1 MDEALDGAGSSSA
14 AEVALI
20 PQRNPLQIRKGMA
33 SSSAWSGSLA
43 AVSVRLEG
51 LVTRRLGAVALSR
64 IEVEPVVLL
73 QGARTVGKSTLL
85 RWIAHALGAGVL
97 DLDDIATRAAML
109 ADPQTLVARQE
120 LVCIDEYQHVPEVL
134 DVIKAELN
142 SDDRPGR
149 FVLTGSTRHEALPQA
164 AQALTGRLHR
174 LPVYPLSQGEIDA
187 VDEQFL
193 TVLIEGRVDE
203 LLRRSGQTT
212 RSEYIERIVAGGLPA
227 ALRRAP
233 GSNRARWF
241 DDYLRLALERDVRDL
256 SRLEQGALLP
266 RLLERLAGQTGQ
278 VLNIAKAA
286 APLQIT
292 ERTADN
298 YVRLLEA
305 VFLLRRL
312 PAWGTTLTSRS
323 AARPKVHMVDSGVA
337 ARLLRLTPE
346 KLNHRAPS
354 ALTELG
360 HLLETFVVGEL
371 LKQAS
376 WLDGI
381 AGLGHW
387 RTRDGDEVDFVVERD
402 DGAVLA
408 FEVKAAQRVA
418 DRDLRPM
425 RKLQLASGS
434 RFARG
439 VILYLGSHAYRADDR
454 LLVLP
459 VDALWTV

>member
-1 MDEALDGAGSSSA
+1 MLSNSA
-14 AEVALI
+14 SRDTVA
-20 PQRNPLQIRKGMA
+20 R
-33 SSSAWSGSLA
+33 
-43 AVSVRLEG
+43 VSVRLER

-64 IEVEPVVLL
+64 IKDEPVVLL

-85 RWIAHALGAGVL
+85 RWIAQALGAEML
-97 DLDDIATRAAML
+97 DLDDLAARAATL
-109 ADPQTLVARQE
+109 ADPQTLVARE
-120 LVCIDEYQHVPEVL
+120 GVVCIDEYQHVPEVL

-142 SDDRPGR
+142 RDDRPGR
-149 FVLTGSTRHEALPQA
+149 FVLTGSTRHEALPPA

-174 LPVYPLSQGEIDA
+174 LPVYPLSQGEIDQ
-187 VDEQFL
+187 VDEPFL
-193 TVLIEGRVDE
+193 TLLMEDRVDE
-203 LLRRSGQTT
+203 LLRRPGQTT
-212 RSEYIERIVAGGLPA
+212 RAEYIERIVAGGLPA

-233 GSNRARWF
+233 GSARGRWF
-241 DDYLRLALERDVRDL
+241 DDYLRLTLERDVREL
-256 SRLEQGALLP
+256 ARLEQGALLP

-305 VFLLRRL
+305 VFLVHRL

-346 KLNHRAPS
+346 KLSLREPS

-371 LKQAS
+371 MKQAS

-381 AGLGHW
+381 AGVGHW
-387 RTRDGDEVDFVVERD
+387 RTRDGDEVDVVIERD

-408 FEVKAAQRVA
+408 FEVKAAHRVA

-425 RKLQLASGS
+425 RKLQSALGS
-434 RFARG
+434 TFAHG
-439 VILYLGSHAYRADDR
+439 VILYLGSHSYRADDR

>member
-1 MDEALDGAGSSSA
+1 MSSRLD
-14 AEVALI
+14 
-20 PQRNPLQIRKGMA
+20 
-33 SSSAWSGSLA
+33 
-43 AVSVRLEG
+43 G

-64 IEVEPVVLL
+64 IDDEPVVLL

-85 RWIAHALGAGVL
+85 RWIAQELGADVL
-97 DLDDIATRAAML
+97 DLDDIATRAATR
-109 ADPQTLVARQE
+109 ADPQTMVARPG

-142 SDDRPGR
+142 RDDRPGR

-174 LPVYPLSQGEIDA
+174 LPVYPLSQGEIEA
-187 VDEQFL
+187 VEEGFL
-193 TVLIEGRVDE
+193 SLLIDGQVDE
-203 LLRRSGQTT
+203 LLRRSGRTS
-212 RSEYIERIVAGGLPA
+212 RGEYIERIVAGGLPA
-227 ALRRAP
+227 ALKRAP
-233 GSNRARWF
+233 GSARARWF
-241 DDYLRLALERDVRDL
+241 DDYLRLTLERDVRDL
-256 SRLEQGALLP
+256 SRLEQGAVLP

-286 APLQIT
+286 GPLQIK

-305 VFLLRRL
+305 VFLLHRL

-346 KLNHRAPS
+346 KLDRREPS
-354 ALTELG
+354 ALPDLG

-371 LKQAS
+371 MKQAS

-387 RTRDGDEVDFVVERD
+387 RTRDDDEVDLVIEHD
-402 DGAVLA
+402 DGTVLA

-418 DRDLRPM
+418 DHDLGPI
-425 RKLQLASGS
+425 RKLQAAAGS

-439 VILYLGSHAYRADDR
+439 VILYLGSQPYRADDR

-459 VDALWTV
+459 VDALWAA